1 MRKALVIYH
10 RVDIDGWLSAAII
23 KRYMD
28 NQPEYE
34 VDYLGFNYGDDL
46 DPSAIA
52 KKYDEVITVDVSINI
67 DDMIFLV
74 DRVDFVYIDHHT
86 MKINEVLRKVDLTN
100 VRTYINTEE
109 LPIKKKAACEITW
122 LVFFTDTPMP
132 RLIKDASSYDC
143 FRHKAY
149 EPIEAHEVL
158 MAQYGLRAIIH
169 DVDSAYKLL
178 NESFAGDTPVDIME
192 DIVED
197 GYKIF
202 NYLKVEARAAYDKR
216 EVFSIG
222 GKRFAAINKERF
234 NPVNFGIHYHEDGY
248 DGVASYW
255 YAEGMWNFS
264 LYNDNDSV
272 DCAILAAQFGGGGH
286 KGAAG
291 FRLTNEYFNNFL
303 ITNQTNN

>member
-1 MRKALVIYH
+1 MRKSLVIYH
-10 RVDIDGWLSAAII
+10 RIDIDGWLSAAII

-46 DPSAIA
+46 DTSAIA
-52 KKYDEVITVDVSINI
+52 KKYDEVITVDVSIDI

-100 VRTYINTEE
+100 VRTYINTED

-122 LVFFTDTPMP
+122 EVFFTDTPMP
-132 RLIKDASSYDC
+132 RLVKDASSYDC

-169 DVDSAYKLL
+169 DIDSAYNLL
-178 NESFAGDTPVDIME
+178 NEYFVNGTPVDIMD

-202 NYLKVEARAAYDKR
+202 NYLKVEAKSAYDKR
-216 EVFSIG
+216 FEIQIG
-222 GKRFAAINKERF
+222 GHKFGAVNKDRF
-234 NPVNFGIHYHEDGY
+234 NPINFGIDYHKDGY
-248 DGVASYW
+248 EGFACFW
-255 YAEGMWNFS
+255 YVEGKWNFS
-264 LYNDNDSV
+264 LYNDNGLL
-272 DCAILAAQFGGGGH
+272 DCAEIAKTFGGGGH
-286 KGAAG
+286 KGASG
-291 FRLTNEYFNNFL
+291 FQLTNEYFFNFL
-303 ITNQTNN
+303 TIN